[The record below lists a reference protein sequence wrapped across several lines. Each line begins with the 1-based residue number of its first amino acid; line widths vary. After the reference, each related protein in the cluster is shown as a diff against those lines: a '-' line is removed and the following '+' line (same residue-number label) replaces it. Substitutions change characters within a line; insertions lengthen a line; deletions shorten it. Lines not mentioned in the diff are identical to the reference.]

1 LACSRLASRRRPARS
16 DSKEVWEHKPEVGM
30 SFARDDGEGP
40 TETEV
45 CALMKV
51 LIGVDPHKGSVAV
64 AAVDEAT
71 GEFLERASFP
81 QNRAGLRSL
90 ERWARRFAERRWAV
104 ENAGGL
110 GRHLA
115 GRLAAAGESVVD
127 VPPKLSARVRVLSSF
142 AGNARK
148 NDGVDALAT
157 ALAASRN
164 ERLAAVDPEAASEAL
179 RLLSERRED
188 LVAERTRALNRLH
201 ALLRDLLPGG
211 VVGKLSAD
219 RAARILRGI
228 RPKEGASARLRRGLA
243 SEVLRDVRTL
253 DRKIAD
259 LSGRIEAEV
268 EASGTTLTQIFGVGP
283 ILAATIIGAV
293 GNVGRFPS
301 KGHFA
306 SYSGTAPLEASSGDV
321 VRRRLSLAGNRKL
334 NYALHM
340 VATCQARSEV
350 RGGAYYRKKIAEGKS
365 RKEALRC
372 LKRRVCDAV
381 FRSLV
386 ADSRAP
392 SSSAA

>member
-1 LACSRLASRRRPARS
+1 MEAEPQ
-16 DSKEVWEHKPEVGM
+16 VGM
-30 SFARDDGEGP
+30 SFAHAAG
-40 TETEV
+40 TEV
-45 CALMKV
+45 RPKRRCAPMKV

-64 AAVDEAT
+64 AAVDEVT
-71 GEFLERASFP
+71 GELLERAGFA

-90 ERWARRFAERRWAV
+90 ERWAKRFPERRWAM
-104 ENAGGL
+104 ENSGGL
-110 GRHLA
+110 GRHLVV
-115 GRLAAAGESVVD
+115 RLAASGESVVD
-127 VPPKLSARVRVLSSF
+127 VPPKLSARVRVLSS
-142 AGNARK
+142 GNARK

-164 ERLAAVDPEAASEAL
+164 ERLAQVDPEVGSEVL

-201 ALLRDLLPGG
+201 ALLRDLVPGG
-211 VVGKLSAD
+211 GARMLAVE

-228 RPKEGASARLRRGLA
+228 RPKGGASARLRRRLA

-259 LSGRIEAEV
+259 LERRIEAEV
-268 EASGTTLTQIFGVGP
+268 EASGTTLTEIFGIGP
-283 ILAATIIGAV
+283 ILAARIIGTV
-293 GNVGRFPS
+293 GDVRRFPT
-301 KGHFA
+301 KAHFA
-306 SYSGTAPLEASSGDV
+306 SYSGTAPLEASSGEV
-321 VRRRLSLAGNRKL
+321 VRHRLSMAGNRKL

-340 VATCQARSEV
+340 IAICQARSEA

-372 LKRRVCDAV
+372 LKRRVSDAV
-381 FRSLV
+381 FRSLM
-386 ADSRAP
+386 ADSLVP

>member
-1 LACSRLASRRRPARS
+1 MVAEVRPKRRY
-16 DSKEVWEHKPEVGM
+16 
-30 SFARDDGEGP
+30 
-40 TETEV
+40 
-45 CALMKV
+45 ALMKV
-51 LIGVDPHKGSVAV
+51 LIGVDPHKVSVAV
-64 AAVDEAT
+64 AAVDEARS
-71 GEFLERASFP
+71 ELLERARFP
-81 QNRAGLRSL
+81 QDRAGLRRL
-90 ERWARRFAERRWAV
+90 EHWAKRFPERRWAV

-115 GRLAAAGESVVD
+115 VRLAGSGECVVD

-164 ERLAAVDPEAASEAL
+164 ERLAPVDPESASEAL

-211 VVGKLSAD
+211 VAGKLSAD

-228 RPKEGASARLRRGLA
+228 RPRGGASARLRRRLA

-259 LSGRIEAEV
+259 LNARIEAEV
-268 EASGTTLTQIFGVGP
+268 EASGTALTQIFGVGP

-293 GNVGRFPS
+293 GSV
-301 KGHFA
+301 
-306 SYSGTAPLEASSGDV
+306 
-321 VRRRLSLAGNRKL
+321 
-334 NYALHM
+334 ALPE
-340 VATCQARSEV
+340 Q
-350 RGGAYYRKKIAEGKS
+350 G
-365 RKEALRC
+365 ALR
-372 LKRRVCDAV
+372 LLLRH
-381 FRSLV
+381 
-386 ADSRAP
+386 RA
-392 SSSAA
+392 A

>member
-1 LACSRLASRRRPARS
+1 
-16 DSKEVWEHKPEVGM
+16 
-30 SFARDDGEGP
+30 
-40 TETEV
+40 
-45 CALMKV
+45 MKV
-51 LIGVDPHKGSVAV
+51 LIGVDPHKVSLAV

-71 GEFLERASFP
+71 GELLGRASFP
-81 QNRAGLRSL
+81 QDRTGLRGL
-90 ERWARRFAERRWAV
+90 ERWARRFPERRWAV

-110 GRHLA
+110 GRYLA
-115 GRLAAAGESVVD
+115 MRLAAEESVVD
-127 VPPKLSARVRVLSSF
+127 VPPKLSARVRVLSS
-142 AGNARK
+142 GNARK

-164 ERLAAVDPEAASEAL
+164 ERLADVDPEAASEVL

-201 ALLRDLLPGG
+201 ALLRDLVPGG
-211 VVGKLSAD
+211 VTGKLSAD
-219 RAARILRGI
+219 RAAHILRAI
-228 RPKEGASARLRRGLA
+228 RPKGGTSVRLRRSLA

-259 LSGRIEAEV
+259 LSRRIEAEV
-268 EASGTTLTQIFGVGP
+268 EASGTTLTQIFGIGP

-306 SYSGTAPLEASSGDV
+306 SYSGTAPLETSSGDV
-321 VRRRLSLAGNRKL
+321 VRHRLSMAGNRKL

-340 VATCQARSEV
+340 VATCQARSDNQ
-350 RGGAYYRKKIAEGKS
+350 GGAYYRKKLDEGKS

-386 ADSRAP
+386 ADSQAP

>member
-1 LACSRLASRRRPARS
+1 
-16 DSKEVWEHKPEVGM
+16 
-30 SFARDDGEGP
+30 
-40 TETEV
+40 
-45 CALMKV
+45 MKV
-51 LIGVDPHKGSVAV
+51 LIGVDPHKASVAT
-64 AAVDEAT
+64 AVIDEAR
-71 GEFLERASFP
+71 GDLLERASFP

-90 ERWARRFAERRWAV
+90 ERWARRFPERRWAV

-127 VPPKLSARVRVLSSF
+127 VPPKLSAKVRVLSS
-142 AGNARK
+142 GNARK
-148 NDGVDALAT
+148 NDGVDALAI

-164 ERLAAVDPEAASEAL
+164 GRLAAVDHEAASEAL

-201 ALLRDLLPGG
+201 ALLRDLVPGG
-211 VVGKLSAD
+211 VTGKLSAH

-228 RPKEGASARLRRGLA
+228 RPQSSSSHVRRRLA
-243 SEVLRDVRTL
+243 SEVLRDIRTL

-259 LSGRIEAEV
+259 LSGRIEAEM
-268 EASGTTLTQIFGVGP
+268 EASGTTLTEIFGIGP

-306 SYSGTAPLEASSGDV
+306 SYSGTAPVEASSGEV
-321 VRRRLSLAGNRKL
+321 VRHRLSLAGNRKL

-340 VATCQARSEV
+340 VAVCQARSDA
-350 RGGAYYRKKIAEGKS
+350 RGGTYYRKKMAEGKS